1 MRLDDEQVRERV
13 AAVEEMLAL
22 VEELPEGPR
31 ETALDTVQVL
41 VELYGEALARLLHG
55 SGRIRGGNGHAAA
68 AGSSGDGAGPGGDLL
83 ALAREDELL
92 SHLMV
97 LHGLHPADAAA
108 RVEEALEEV
117 RPLLASHGGN
127 VALAGVEDGVARV
140 RLEGSCGGCQ
150 SSAATVRQTVE
161 QAILARAPEIERV
174 ETEEGGAGA
183 SAREAV
189 VPLDSLRRRSR

>member
-1 MRLDDEQVRERV
+1 MRLTDQEVRERV
-13 AAVEEMLAL
+13 AAAEAMLAR
-22 VEELPEGPR
+22 VEELPEGAR

-55 SGRIRGGNGHAAA
+55 
-68 AGSSGDGAGPGGDLL
+68 PDLL
-83 ALAREDELL
+83 AFAREDELL
-92 SHLMV
+92 SHLLV

-117 RPLLASHGGN
+117 RPYLSSHGGD

-140 RLEGSCGGCQ
+140 RLEGSCGGCR

-174 ETEEGGAGA
+174 ETEEGGGAGA
-183 SAREAV
+183 GHEAV
-189 VPLDSLRRRSR
+189 VPLDSLRRRSG